1 MSDHHIDSRAHRL
14 RQSAKAGDRSESSAE
29 PERFRLEDSKGARAR
44 AAAWSTLSLRFA
56 LICSVCLL
64 PGCVSD
70 SFQVIE
76 PLSASQASVHL
87 APEVLLEVD
96 DAGVKWGSGKV
107 GDALKSGLVRNRI
120 FGEVHY
126 PIYPTRKIP
135 LKLRVV
141 ASGSIRTDKGLGT
154 IKAIV
159 TGLLFFLP
167 VGVIQYEDT
176 FSISAMV
183 SLIRDDRSY
192 GPLAVQ
198 SVVQVDHILFSNP
211 DSYTARATDLV
222 SDHLASRISVLLR
235 QHPEWFSEY

>member
-1 MSDHHIDSRAHRL
+1 MSDHYIDCRTHRL
-14 RQSAKAGDRSESSAE
+14 SQSAKAGDRSESSAE
-29 PERFRLEDSKGARAR
+29 PERFRLEDSKGACAR
-44 AAAWSTLSLRFA
+44 ATTWSTLSLRFA
-56 LICSVCLL
+56 LICSMWLL

-76 PLSASQASVHL
+76 PLSASQASVPL

-107 GDALKSGLVRNRI
+107 GDVLKSTWVHNRT

-126 PIYPTRKIP
+126 PIYPTRTIP

-141 ASGSIRTDKGLGT
+141 ASGTIRADEGLGT

-159 TGLLFFLP
+159 TGLLLLLP

-198 SVVQVDHILFSNP
+198 SAVQVDHILFSNP
-211 DSYTARATDLV
+211 DSYAARATDLV
-222 SDHLASRISVLLR
+222 LDHLASRISILLR
-235 QHPEWFSEY
+235 QHPEWFSE

>member
-1 MSDHHIDSRAHRL
+1 MSDHYIDSRTHRL

-29 PERFRLEDSKGARAR
+29 PERFRLEDSKGACAR
-44 AAAWSTLSLRFA
+44 AATRSTLSLHFA
-56 LICSVCLL
+56 LICSVWLL

-76 PLSASQASVHL
+76 PLSASQASVPL

-96 DAGVKWGSGKV
+96 DAGVKWGRGKV
-107 GDALKSGLVRNRI
+107 GDVLKSTWVHNRT

-126 PIYPTRKIP
+126 PIYPTRTIP

-141 ASGSIRTDKGLGT
+141 ASGTIRADEGLGT

-159 TGLLFFLP
+159 TGLLLLLP
-167 VGVIQYEDT
+167 VGVIQYKDT
-176 FSISAMV
+176 FSINAMV
-183 SLIRDDRSY
+183 SLIRNDRSY

-198 SVVQVDHILFSNP
+198 SAVQVDHILFSNP

-222 SDHLASRISVLLR
+222 LDHLASRISILLR
-235 QHPEWFSEY
+235 RHPEWFSE